1 MFNFLGVI
9 VGQPLTQKIA
19 ETIHN
24 KLMCFFVQSL
34 TWALLWNPSLFASEY
49 LDIIPVVCM
58 QLLQGLFFKTGEETY
73 TLAKKTCNSPSSF
86 WRKKVAK
93 SADQDQVLN
102 KGEIKQVQVAFA

>member
-1 MFNFLGVI
+1 MLNFLGVI

-49 LDIIPVVCM
+49 LEIIPVVCM
-58 QLLQGLFFKTGEETY
+58 QLFQGLFFKTGEETY
-73 TLAKKTCNSPSSF
+73 ALAKKTCNSPSSF
-86 WRKKVAK
+86 WRKKAPR
-93 SADQDQVLN
+93 SADEDQVLN
-102 KGEIKQVQVAFA
+102 NGEIKQVQVAFA